1 MEKDSI
7 KQAAP
12 MAVYHYSASVSRQF
26 HGPEHY
32 DGVITCPV
40 IAGPEGYSAAKALIA
55 SKHGAHDPLQV
66 QVNSLS
72 FIGETV
78 GGVV

>member
-12 MAVYHYSASVSRQF
+12 MAVYHYSASVGGQ
-26 HGPEHY
+26 PVQY

-40 IAGPEGYSAAKALIA
+40 ISGEAGYIAAKGLIA
-55 SKHGAHDPLQV
+55 EQVEAAHIHLV
-66 QVNSLS
+66 RVHSLS
-72 FIGETV
+72 FVGETAPK
-78 GGVV
+78 